1 MAHYAEE
8 LEMLKEFL
16 TLKIE
21 QLQMKVSELQNQKE
35 DLEAMHSSS
44 SEIKEHLL
52 HQLNEMTRNFTE
64 VNSELLIKSSRVV
77 ELEQFETVEKEKRE
91 EEQKQLKLFKKDVS
105 KEVKALRK
113 ETVQLKE
120 QNNKLIKSLLSV
132 RHFM

>member
-1 MAHYAEE
+1 
-8 LEMLKEFL
+8 MLKEFL